1 VVEERAVSLLEE
13 VVDWFADGDSWSG
26 RRGIIHR
33 LYEHV
38 QMAGVATV
46 AACVLALPGAVWLG
60 HKRRFGTVAVN
71 LANVGRAIP
80 SFALLVIGIG
90 AFGLLEYPVMG
101 SFTAFLALVALAV
114 PPLVTN
120 AYVAVAEVPD
130 ELRDAAKGMGM
141 SELDVLRRVE
151 LPVAAPLLMAGVRTA
166 AVQVVATATIAAFV
180 GAGGLGR
187 FILDGNAVR
196 DEAQIFAGALL
207 VALLSLA
214 TEGGL
219 ALVQS
224 LVTPRGLR
232 YSEVPTGADAAAI
245 AATADPPLHQRGTQ

>member
-1 VVEERAVSLLEE
+1 MNLVHE
-13 VVDWFADGDSWSG
+13 VVDWFTDAGNWSG
-26 RRGIIHR
+26 RRGVLHQ
-33 LYEHV
+33 LAEHV
-38 QMAGVATV
+38 RMAGVATL
-46 AACVLALPGAVWLG
+46 AACLLALPIAVWLG

-71 LANVGRAIP
+71 VSNVGRAIP
-80 SFALLVIGIG
+80 SFAILVIGTQQ
-90 AFGLLEYPVMG
+90 FGLLEYPIIG
-101 SFTAFLALVALAV
+101 SFTTFLALIALAV

-130 ELRDAAKGMGM
+130 DLRDAARGMGM
-141 SELDVLRRVE
+141 AEREILWRVE
-151 LPVAAPLLMAGVRTA
+151 LPVATPLLMAGVRTA

-180 GAGGLGR
+180 GADGLGR
-187 FILDGNAVR
+187 FIIDGRAINDQA
-196 DEAQIFAGALL
+196 EIFAGALL

-232 YSEVPTGADAAAI
+232 YAEVPTGAEAAAR
-245 AATADPPLHQRGTQ
+245 AAAPQPTEDGRGTL

>member
-1 VVEERAVSLLEE
+1 MSLLQE
-13 VVDWFADGDSWSG
+13 VLDWFGDGDNWSG
-26 RRGIIHR
+26 NRGVPHQ
-33 LYEHV
+33 LFEHV
-38 QMAGVATV
+38 RMAGVATL
-46 AACVLALPGAVWLG
+46 AACVLALPVAVWLG

-71 LANVGRAIP
+71 VSNVGRAIP
-80 SFALLVIGIG
+80 SFAILVI
-90 AFGLLEYPVMG
+90 ATQEFGLLEYPIMG
-101 SFTAFLALVALAV
+101 SFTTFLALLALAI

-130 ELRDAAKGMGM
+130 DLRDAAQGMGM
-141 SELDVLRRVE
+141 SQLEVLRRVE

-166 AVQVVATATIAAFV
+166 AVQVVATTTIAAFV
-180 GAGGLGR
+180 GADGLGR
-187 FILDGNAVR
+187 FIIDGRAINDPA
-196 DEAQIFAGALL
+196 EIFAGALL

-232 YSEVPTGADAAAI
+232 YAEVPTGAEAAAR
-245 AATADPPLHQRGTQ
+245 AAAPLPSPDQRGTP

>member
-1 VVEERAVSLLEE
+1 MNLLQE
-13 VVDWFADGDSWSG
+13 VFDWFADGDQWSG
-26 RRGIIHR
+26 RRGIVHR

-38 QMAGVATV
+38 QMSGVATL
-46 AACVLALPGAVWLG
+46 AACLLALPGAVWLG

-71 LANVGRAIP
+71 LSNVGRAIP
-80 SFALLVIGIG
+80 SFALLVIGISV
-90 AFGLLEYPVMG
+90 FGLLEYPVMG

-187 FILDGNAVR
+187 YIVDGNAVR
-196 DEAQIFAGALL
+196 DQPQVFAGALL

-232 YSEVPTGADAAAI
+232 SDEAPTGAEAAAH
-245 AATADPPLHQRGTQ
+245 AAVTLPPT

>member
-1 VVEERAVSLLEE
+1 VSLIEE
-13 VVDWFADGDSWSG
+13 VVDWFADGDSWTG
-26 RRGIIHR
+26 RRGVAHR
-33 LYEHV
+33 LFEHV
-38 QMAGVATV
+38 QMAGVATL

-60 HKRRFGTVAVN
+60 HKRRFGTIAVN
-71 LANVGRAIP
+71 VSNVGRAIP
-80 SFALLVIGIG
+80 SFALLVIGTKEL
-90 AFGLLEYPVMG
+90 GLVEYPIMG
-101 SFTAFLALVALAV
+101 SFTTFIALIALAI

-130 ELRDAAKGMGM
+130 DLRDAARGMGM

-151 LPVAAPLLMAGVRTA
+151 LPVASPLLMAGVRTA

-187 FILDGNAVR
+187 FIVDGYAVR
-196 DEAQIFAGALL
+196 DNVQIFAGALL

-232 YSEVPTGADAAAI
+232 YSEVPTGAGAAAL
-245 AATADPPLHQRGTQ
+245 AATADPPLQQRGTQ